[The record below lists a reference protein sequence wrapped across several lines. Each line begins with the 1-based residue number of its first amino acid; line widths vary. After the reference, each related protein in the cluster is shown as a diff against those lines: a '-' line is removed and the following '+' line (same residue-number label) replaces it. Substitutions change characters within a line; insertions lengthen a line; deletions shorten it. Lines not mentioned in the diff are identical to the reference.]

1 MTEPSVPVAAATAQ
15 SRYSLARSSPPS
27 VRRSTKLLG
36 FSTNLGRSS
45 PWIITR
51 SGTSPPARAAVSAV
65 AVSVEEPTSESLTWA
80 SGFLARY
87 SSTES
92 AAPIPV
98 NDQKV
103 NSALGSPEEAE
114 LPPLDPHPD
123 SSPRARA
130 PTAAVDDT
138 IMRCFTTVPL
148 LWGRARVRRQ
158 RCLGPSSLGAARESE
173 GSVASDPAIVLSQP
187 AANPR
192 SPSRRALWH

>member
-65 AVSVEEPTSESLTWA
+65 AVSVVLPTSESLTWA

-138 IMRCFTTVPL
+138 IMRRFTTVPL
-148 LWGRARVRRQ
+148 LWGPRESPKAALPRTQFSGGRVRVRRQ
-158 RCLGPSSLGAARESE
+158 RCPGPSDRSLA
-173 GSVASDPAIVLSQP
+173 ASDL
-187 AANPR
+187 
-192 SPSRRALWH
+192 LK